1 MYGSMSKS
9 GQSPPEQSG
18 DDRIVAAGEVSL
30 GLARKSDLDREL
42 AADPALA
49 REVERWNAD
58 FAKLADELE
67 PVAPRPSVWNAIQ
80 QQMHAARTRPVA
92 ARSWLESL
100 LLWRL
105 LAGAG
110 LAAACVL
117 AIIVALPRGDV
128 VPAPTVQVLLVS
140 ALLPKDG
147 PPLYTATYDTSR
159 RLFIVVPAA
168 IQHKPQRLPQLWLVP
183 NDSDDPIALGSLG
196 EDRPTAITVSLE
208 RAALVTQSSGLVVTE
223 EPAGGM
229 TANGPG
235 PVLGHGR
242 LESY

>member
-1 MYGSMSKS
+1 MHGSMSKS
-9 GQSPPEQSG
+9 GQSPPDHSG

-30 GLARKSDLDREL
+30 GLARQSDIDHEL
-42 AADPALA
+42 GADPALT
-49 REVERWNAD
+49 REIERWNAD

-80 QQMHAARTRPVA
+80 QQMLAARTRRVA
-92 ARSWLESL
+92 SRSWLESL

-117 AIIVALPRGDV
+117 AIIVARPRGDV
-128 VPAPTVQVLLVS
+128 VPAPTVRVLLVS

-147 PPLYTATYDTSR
+147 PPLFTATYDTSR

-168 IQHKPQRLPQLWLVP
+168 IQHEPQRRPQLWLVP
-183 NDSDDPIALGSLG
+183 NDTDDPIALGPLG

-208 RAALVTQSSGLVVTE
+208 RAALVTQSSGLVVTD

-229 TANGPG
+229 SASEPG
-235 PVLGHGR
+235 PVLAHGR
-242 LESY
+242 LESF